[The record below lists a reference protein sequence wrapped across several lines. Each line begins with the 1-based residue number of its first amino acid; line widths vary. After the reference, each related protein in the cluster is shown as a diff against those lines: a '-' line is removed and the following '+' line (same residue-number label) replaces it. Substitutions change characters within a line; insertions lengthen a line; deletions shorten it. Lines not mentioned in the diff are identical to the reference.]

1 MEERIMNEQS
11 RKLEAVRNRC
21 RTSSRVVSVLQIVTI
36 VGIVLAL
43 VGAIVCITQRG
54 MIDEHVGKAVEAGS
68 VTVENLRIGGSNI
81 NFLINYDRAFAAGN
95 YALPIAMSCAVAAI
109 LCAIVTCALGLFKD
123 IFKELSRET
132 TPFSDR
138 ILGKLKYAFI
148 MLTAA
153 LLVFVGIGPAV
164 MGALLFWCI
173 YSILEYGRALQS
185 EVDEI
190 L

>member
-1 MEERIMNEQS
+1 MEVIIMNEQS

-21 RTSSRVVSVLQIVTI
+21 RTSSRVISVLQIVTI

-43 VGAIVCITQRG
+43 IGVIVCITQRG

-109 LCAIVTCALGLFKD
+109 LCAIVTCALGLFKTSLRSSAGRRH
-123 IFKELSRET
+123 ISQTGYWASLSMRL
-132 TPFSDR
+132 S
-138 ILGKLKYAFI
+138 
-148 MLTAA
+148 
-153 LLVFVGIGPAV
+153 
-164 MGALLFWCI
+164 C
-173 YSILEYGRALQS
+173 
-185 EVDEI
+185 
-190 L
+190 